1 MTKSDLSFSGLTAA
15 SISRLFLS
23 VLLLACLSNT
33 GSAQA
38 AEACKDDLE
47 IEFINDPE
55 AIEYGK
61 ERFGARCVFCHG
73 TDGLGA
79 KGPALV
85 KGKFKRG
92 GCNQDIVINIASGI
106 PGTQMGAFGASLEFD
121 DILKIVAYLRDEER
135 KLREAG
141 EIE

>member
-1 MTKSDLSFSGLTAA
+1 MSLSGLPRAGV
-15 SISRLFLS
+15 SRLFLS
-23 VLLLACLSNT
+23 ALLLACLSIT
-33 GSAQA
+33 GPARA
-38 AEACKDDLE
+38 ADACNDDLE
-47 IEFINDPE
+47 IAFIDDPE

-61 ERFGARCVFCHG
+61 ERFDARCVFCHG
-73 TDGLGA
+73 TGGQGA